1 MQLSASQLPVAT
13 EVLCKPSDSEGIHA
27 EMHHPSIVGL
37 FSVFRT
43 PFARY
48 HVLEYCAEGSLETLM
63 PHVGNDLLFEVAG
76 GIASALAYLHEG
88 LVLHRNVWPGAIL
101 ITHDKKAVCSRCS
114 TILNAWVNSR
124 HRNCPVSHTPHDCG
138 HLPPICQA
146 YVETLRTVLRKCFI
160 YRLTRIDNHRCL
172 KRNDIKGIV

>member
-114 TILNAWVNSR
+114 TILNAWVNFATQKLSGFAHATR
-124 HRNCPVSHTPHDCG
+124 
-138 HLPPICQA
+138 
-146 YVETLRTVLRKCFI
+146 LRTPTSYMSGVCGNVA
-160 YRLTRIDNHRCL
+160 YCSP
-172 KRNDIKGIV
+172 